1 MEKNQLKQLIDDP
14 IIQKI
19 CWFQLKSLILMFKHW
34 FMKTRFIALFI
45 GSFALLQV
53 QAQKVYSTKAA
64 VVRFVAV
71 DDKDIDATN
80 SKVVS
85 RLEPNGK
92 LSFIMLM
99 KDFIFDMETMQEHF
113 NEEYVESDKFPRGFF
128 NGQIINIKSV
138 NFAKEGKYPILVKG
152 NMQVH
157 GVNKAIQTNGII
169 EIIKGQPKATAKF
182 TVTLKDFGIGGLLI
196 KMVADKVDV
205 EVVASYQ

>member
-1 MEKNQLKQLIDDP
+1 
-14 IIQKI
+14 
-19 CWFQLKSLILMFKHW
+19 
-34 FMKTRFIALFI
+34 MKTRLISLLVAC
-45 GSFALLQV
+45 FALVQV
-53 QAQKVYSTKAA
+53 QAQKVFSTKSAM
-64 VVRFVAV
+64 VRFIAV

-80 SKVVS
+80 NKAVS
-85 RLEPNGK
+85 RLETNGK

-99 KDFIFDMETMQEHF
+99 KDFTFDMETMQEHF

-128 NGQIINIKSV
+128 NGQITNIKSV
-138 NFAKEGKYPILVKG
+138 NFAKDGKYPVIVKG

-157 GVNKAIQTNGII
+157 GVNKAIQTNGLI

>member
-1 MEKNQLKQLIDDP
+1 
-14 IIQKI
+14 
-19 CWFQLKSLILMFKHW
+19 
-34 FMKTRFIALFI
+34 MKTRLIVLLI

-64 VVRFVAV
+64 TVRFIAV

-80 SKVVS
+80 TKAVS
-85 RLEPNGK
+85 RLETNGK

-99 KDFIFDMETMQEHF
+99 KDFSFEWETMQEHF
-113 NEEYVESDKFPRGFF
+113 NEEYVESHKYPRGFF
-128 NGQIINIKSV
+128 NGQITNIKSV
-138 NFAKEGKYPILVKG
+138 NFAKDGKYPVIVKG

-157 GVNKAIQTNGII
+157 GVNKAIQTNGVI
-169 EIIKGQPKATAKF
+169 EIVKGLPKATAKF

-196 KMVADKVDV
+196 KMVADKVDI